1 MPTISG
7 GVVGAC
13 LDNGVAMQNSP
24 KQETVT
30 LESLKLLKK
39 TVDYLKRLPLAPATR
54 HLIAEI
60 DAHLGDPN
68 VAAAHR
74 EAHNVESLAVSR
86 VAQWRS
92 PGGSV
97 RLEVVVNRDEVTVKV
112 PPNAHDSHAHDRRMR
127 LLSNG
132 IILELRPLE

>member
-1 MPTISG
+1 
-7 GVVGAC
+7 
-13 LDNGVAMQNSP
+13 MQNSP

-30 LESLKLLKK
+30 LASLDLLKR
-39 TVDYLKRLPLAPATR
+39 TVDYLRRLPLVPATR
-54 HLIAEI
+54 HLIGEI

-68 VAAAHR
+68 VAAARR
-74 EAHNVESLAVSR
+74 EAEGVESLTASR
-86 VAQWRS
+86 VAQWLS

-97 RLEVVVNRDEVTVKV
+97 RLEVVVNRDEVTVKI